1 MTKILSLVC
10 AILCLGTT
18 NGFAKIWR
26 VNNNVGVNAD
36 FTDGQAAVDA
46 ASNGDSIYFE
56 PSRHLYAGITISN
69 KTLNVFT
76 GSTSGYNFLFDTLF
90 NRYATVDYV
99 NLYNADKSYVSVRFE
114 SNCAIHSSDSVTF
127 DRCAYTNNAP
137 IGTIDGLVISDF
149 SKHLKIMRCRLSYVG
164 IGGTNPADSSSVD
177 LRNCMLDFCIYF
189 NSVSSS
195 GIISHNT
202 FFRNSDF
209 TGTVNIYNATV
220 INNIFIQRTQT
231 VFHNSF
237 IYNNIECNVASYAPN
252 KLSDID
258 SMDNVFVGS
267 NQTVNALTL
276 YNLFSWPLPG
286 FTEDNQYLTINSG
299 YASYGAGAINT
310 NKYNKWV
317 PTPLPAITSFILPNG
332 VNTSST
338 MQVSFSATSNK

>member
-1 MTKILSLVC
+1 MTKILLLVC

-36 FTDGQAAVDA
+36 FTTGQAAVNA

-76 GSTSGYNFLFDTLF
+76 GSTSGYNFRFDTLV

-99 NLYNADKSYVSVRFE
+99 ILLNADKSYLSVRFRE
-114 SNCAIHSSDSVTF
+114 ICNIQYSDSVTL
-127 DRCAYTNNAP
+127 DRCAMSESELFLYGN
-137 IGTIDGLVISDF
+137 VESSF
-149 SKHLKIMRCRLSYVG
+149 SKHLKITRCRLSSVT
-164 IGGTNPADSSSVD
+164 IGVNQAGDSSSVD
-177 LRNCMLDFCIYF
+177 MRNCMLDYGINFGHGYN
-189 NSVSSS
+189 NS
-195 GIISHNT
+195 GNISHNT
-202 FFRNSDF
+202 FYKNSLI
-209 TGTVNIYNATV
+209 TGCDIYNAIV
-220 INNIFIQRTQT
+220 ANNIFIQRTQT

-237 IYNNIECNVASYAPN
+237 IYNNIECNEASNATD
-252 KLSDID
+252 KLSDINPIN
-258 SMDNVFVGS
+258 NVFVGS
-267 NQTVNALTL
+267 NQTSNILSL

>member
-1 MTKILSLVC
+1 MTKILLLVC

-36 FTDGQAAVDA
+36 FTTGQAAVNA

-56 PSRHLYAGITISN
+56 PSHHLYAGITISN

-76 GSTSGYNFLFDTLF
+76 GSTSGYNFRFDTLV
-90 NRYATVDYV
+90 NKYATVNFV
-99 NLYNADKSYVSVRFE
+99 TLQNADKSYLSVRFRLAC
-114 SNCAIHSSDSVTF
+114 NIQHSDSVTL
-127 DRCAYTNNAP
+127 DRCAVTEMP
-137 IGTIDGLVISDF
+137 IGFGYGAVNTGF
-149 SKHLKIMRCRLSYVG
+149 SKYVKIMRCRLISVN
-164 IGGTNPADSSSVD
+164 IGLYGTGDSSSVD
-177 LRNCMLDFCIYF
+177 MQNCMLDLGIDFAAPR
-189 NSVSSS
+189 NS
-195 GIISHNT
+195 GNISHNT
-202 FFRNSDF
+202 FFMNIF
-209 TGTVNIYNATV
+209 NTYVHNIYNAVVT
-220 INNIFIQRTQT
+220 NNIFIQRTQT

-237 IYNNIECNVASYAPN
+237 IYNNIECNEASNATD
-252 KLSDID
+252 KLSDINPIN
-258 SMDNVFVGS
+258 NVFVGS
-267 NQTVNALTL
+267 NQTSNILSL